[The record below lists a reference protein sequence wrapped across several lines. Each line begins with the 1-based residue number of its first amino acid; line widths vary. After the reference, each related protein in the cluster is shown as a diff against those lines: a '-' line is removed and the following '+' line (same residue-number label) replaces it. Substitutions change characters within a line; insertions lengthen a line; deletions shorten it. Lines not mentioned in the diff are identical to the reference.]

1 MRGNTEF
8 LRYCLGL
15 VENVQP
21 GESLATLPPAMMGY
35 LPLVLAK
42 SFRKRGMSLSLAYS
56 RTWGHDYFMFPRKRI
71 DCVHGRL
78 RIGRRRWDVECYPNL
93 DPVTVR
99 DLSWEVKG
107 HDPVL
112 LDFQGYFSG
121 SCWSVYSKILGG
133 EDLVTFL
140 TGTRNEVL
148 ALLG

>member
-1 MRGNTEF
+1 MRGSPEF
-8 LRYCLGL
+8 LRYCLNL

-21 GESLATLPPAMMGY
+21 GEALATLPPALMGY
-35 LPLVLAK
+35 LPQVLEK

-56 RTWGHDYFMFPRKRI
+56 RTWCQDCFMMPAKRI

-78 RIGRRRWDVECYPNL
+78 RIGRRRWDVECYPTLN
-93 DPVTVR
+93 PVTVR
-99 DLSWEVKG
+99 DLSWNVKG

-112 LDFQGYFSG
+112 LDFQGYFSE
-121 SCWSVYSKILGG
+121 SCCSAYSRILGG